1 MKRELPCPE
10 FIQKLTAS
18 CLGGK
23 VMQELISDEGSW
35 APHRITS
42 DAARRQTP
50 RSCYRTQLRAEVN
63 LRRPGHHNFRVTVFD
78 ASPCGCKV
86 EYIDRPQLEEKLFVK
101 FDGLEPL
108 RANVRWIGQS
118 EAGLQFDRPIHPA
131 VFQLLVRRIQDRR
144 AP

>member
-1 MKRELPCPE
+1 MPDSPE
-10 FIQKLTAS
+10 FTQKLTAS
-18 CLGGK
+18 CLRGN
-23 VMQELISDEGSW
+23 VMEEPISNEGSW

-42 DAARRQTP
+42 DASRRQTP
-50 RSCYRTQLRAEVN
+50 PSCDRTQLRAEVN
-63 LRRPGHHNFRVTVFD
+63 LRRPGHHNLRVTVFD

-131 VFQLLVRRIQDRR
+131 VFQLLVGRTQGHR
-144 AP
+144 AS